1 VSNFSKCA
9 LYVMAALSVSCG
21 AAPRQ
26 SPVVTPDRD
35 LSAPLDGAT
44 ALHDLRAHDGAL
56 DAMLLAA
63 DCDGACRHL
72 GALCSLSKQICELA
86 SARPDQVSA
95 MECVD
100 AAQRCVRATE
110 RVSAQCQCE

>member
-1 VSNFSKCA
+1 MSYFAKCA
-9 LYVMAALSVSCG
+9 LDVVAAVSVSCG

-26 SPVVTPDRD
+26 APVATPDRD

-44 ALHDLRAHDGAL
+44 ALQDLREHDGAL
-56 DAMLLAA
+56 DAMLRSA
-63 DCDGACRHL
+63 DCGGACRHL
-72 GALCSLSKQICELA
+72 SALCTLSKQICELA